1 MFIQQSINR
10 AWCLATFELVRL
22 FFTKRGLLALAA
34 FATVWFVILRYPV
47 NSAVTIVSSEDF
59 RQMAMQM
66 FGVLGL
72 SELLTWKVPEL
83 AIYWLVALYSFPLFA
98 LFAASDQTCSDR
110 TRGTLRF
117 ITLRAT
123 RNEVVFGRFI
133 GQLLIVTA
141 LIALTL
147 LATILMATYRESALL
162 MPGLAKGI
170 GLFKELILAVI
181 PFIALMAFLNSFI
194 RSSKLAI
201 VMCVLFYGIGS
212 ALIAIL
218 THYIPF
224 SEYLYYIYPGFQLNE
239 VIGQQSFSLS
249 SYLIPVIQSACYLA
263 AASLVMKRSSL

>member
-1 MFIQQSINR
+1 MLIQQSISR
-10 AWCLATFELVRL
+10 AWCLATFEMVRL

-47 NSAVTIVSSEDF
+47 NSAVSIVSSEDF

-83 AIYWLVALYSFPLFA
+83 AIYWLVALYSFPVFA

-117 ITLRAT
+117 ITLRST

-147 LATILMATYRESALL
+147 LATVAMATYRESALFL
-162 MPGLAKGI
+162 PGLSKAAL
-170 GLFKELILAVI
+170 LFKELVLAVL

-201 VMCVLFYGIGS
+201 VMCVLFYGVGS

-218 THYIPF
+218 SHYLPY
-224 SEYLYYIYPGFQLNE
+224 SEYLFYIYPGFQLND
-239 VIGQQSFSLS
+239 VIGQQSFSIS
-249 SYLIPVIQSACYLA
+249 NYVTPLIQTVCYLA
-263 AASLVMKRSSL
+263 AASYVMKRSAL